1 MVIVMATSK
10 RTRIGNRYVTRKKGG
25 QFKTNVDVGRSLSA
39 DRRSKSKNTVKA
51 GHGHQG
57 DIKRAEGGC
66 GCGANSSMGG
76 KTFAA
81 CGCGSKKKA
90 ETFNALDMDLD
101 RNDCCEL
108 WVEKMYDNGR
118 IGFGEASNLL
128 ASIEMDGLKCSLGSS
143 NCSKKNMGAESFN
156 ADSKDKKY
164 CIGCGTPSGY
174 PHTLEKLPYQVGL
187 DGKQAYSCRNCFD
200 EVREAESYG
209 AEGTDSYSRSTE
221 LGQVNNMQAT
231 QSWQNSEPYATL
243 EGYNPVDSVVASPP
257 LGRGVAQDFGSEQG
271 YNDKMDESMGMRHSG
286 KHSQSMKDR
295 RNEASAMDRRHSSKG
310 RKYDDVMTMD
320 AEYESLYGTRQT
332 TDFGVV
338 GRGNDFAQ
346 NRAEGF
352 DAEYDSPYGTRQTTD
367 FGMVGQG
374 HDFAQNRAEGFS
386 AEDGSQ
392 FMTGARYGAGAVLG
406 ITGATV
412 ILGMVMRLFVKE

>member
-39 DRRSKSKNTVKA
+39 DRRIKSKNTVKA

-66 GCGANSSMGG
+66 SCGANSSMSSE
-76 KTFAA
+76 TFAA

-90 ETFNALDMDLD
+90 ESF
-101 RNDCCEL
+101 
-108 WVEKMYDNGR
+108 
-118 IGFGEASNLL
+118 
-128 ASIEMDGLKCSLGSS
+128 
-143 NCSKKNMGAESFN
+143 GAEEFLPNGVLRYYGKTVKEGQEGMFKGAEVKIIKIQEVKKHGVPSVIIYEYLDEEGNPLEIKGRFGMETR
-156 ADSKDKKY
+156 DSTTIKDFM
-164 CIGCGTPSGY
+164 INFTPFEPVNPIEYG
-174 PHTLEKLPYQVGL
+174 
-187 DGKQAYSCRNCFD
+187 
-200 EVREAESYG
+200 AESYG

-271 YNDKMDESMGMRHSG
+271 YNDKMGMRHSG
-286 KHSQSMKDR
+286 KHSQSMKYR

-310 RKYDDVMTMD
+310 RKWHDRMTMD

-352 DAEYDSPYGTRQTTD
+352 GAEYDSPYGTRQTTD

-392 FMTGARYGAGAVLG
+392 FMTGARYGAGAILG